1 MCGWLQMNEADLHLE
16 KAELEKRLLEK
27 EQAQRQQM
35 EMISKLQDMLV
46 TSSTNSGPDKAVS
59 HLLHQQWSR

>member
-1 MCGWLQMNEADLHLE
+1 MNEADLHLE

-46 TSSTNSGPDKAVS
+46 TSSTNSGPDKATPF
-59 HLLHQQWSR
+59 HIIQ